1 MANANETSPAA
12 TQPRPPNEEELQ
24 QLADWLLGQGFIEQ
38 EDAIGTA
45 RSAYVAV
52 YDAYCTGCPGYVG
65 KLMSV
70 VWDGAPSFF
79 DVFIWNNGKME
90 RSGRDYD
97 QHECY
102 RCGSTNGTLCWHCW
116 RTHIPS
122 TRSKPNPDL
131 ESLVR
136 EADDAFWAVIARRF
150 PTAKSGDL
158 SPERTV
164 ALTDA
169 AEQAVSEWIEN
180 NVNTQQGDERTK

>member
-1 MANANETSPAA
+1 MENVNETSPAA
-12 TQPRPPNEEELQ
+12 TQPRSPNDEELQ
-24 QLADWLLGQGFIEQ
+24 LLAGWLLGQGFIDQ

-52 YDAYCTGCPGYVG
+52 YDAYCTGCPGYAG

-97 QHECY
+97 QHECCL
-102 RCGSTNGTLCWHCW
+102 CGSTDGTLCRHCW
-116 RTHIPS
+116 RTHGTA
-122 TRSKPNPDL
+122 TRPKPNPDL

-150 PTAKSGDL
+150 PAAISGDL

-164 ALTDA
+164 ALSTA

-180 NVNTQQGDERTK
+180 NVNTQHGDGPTQ